1 MHTFSFPAPAGAR
14 EPGLRE
20 RKKAQTRSD
29 LERAAVE
36 LALDRGPDDVTVD
49 DICARVPVS
58 HRTFFNYFDSKEDAL
73 FGIRRAWGDRE
84 ALAARLHEAY
94 DDSGDLAAAVIHALF
109 RALPAESGDPALHE
123 SRMIL
128 ASRNPGIVNGRMR
141 RLGDLRDGLVD
152 AVAALIARA
161 EEGAEA
167 VATQSTEAATC
178 DASGPT
184 ACAIDLDA
192 RAEMLVVA
200 CIGAVRV
207 AVREWAEAGATAPAA
222 DVATRA
228 VAVARSLA
236 TVL

>member
-1 MHTFSFPAPAGAR
+1 MHTFSLPAPATLPASSA

-58 HRTFFNYFDSKEDAL
+58 HRTFFNYFDCKEDAL
-73 FGIRRAWGDRE
+73 FGIRRAWGDRD
-84 ALAARLHEAY
+84 LVAARLDEAY
-94 DDSGDLAAAVIHALF
+94 DGEGGGDVTAAVVHALF
-109 RALPAESGDPALHE
+109 RALPAETSDPSLHE
-123 SRMIL
+123 ARMVL

-141 RLGDLRDGLVD
+141 RLGDLRDGLVA
-152 AVAALIARA
+152 AVAALIERAEEAAEPPAATDVDREARA
-161 EEGAEA
+161 E
-167 VATQSTEAATC
+167 
-178 DASGPT
+178 
-184 ACAIDLDA
+184 L
-192 RAEMLVVA
+192 LVIT

-222 DVATRA
+222 DVAARA
-228 VAVARSLA
+228 VAITRALRTL
-236 TVL
+236 L

>member
-1 MHTFSFPAPAGAR
+1 MHDFPFPSPATAPA
-14 EPGLRE
+14 PGLRE

-73 FGIRRAWGDRE
+73 FGIRRAWGDRD
-84 ALAARLHEAY
+84 LVAARLDDAY
-94 DDSGDLAAAVIHALF
+94 DGDLVAAVVDALF
-109 RALPAESGDPALHE
+109 RGLPTETSDPALHE

-152 AVAALIARA
+152 AVAALIARV
-161 EEGAEA
+161 EGEGAEVAGVDA
-167 VATQSTEAATC
+167 VAGVAEVAPS
-178 DASGPT
+178 DASG
-184 ACAIDLDA
+184 AAVGLDA
-192 RAEMLVVA
+192 RAELLVVA

-207 AVREWAEAGATAPAA
+207 AVREWAEDGATASPA
-222 DVATRA
+222 DVASRA
-228 VAVARSLA
+228 VTVARSLA